1 MKQETEPRS
10 PFKENSIW
18 NAARA
23 KVSKR
28 HWSFHNAKTRGK
40 IADLPTTIKPIAFKS
55 PIFKWGQYR
64 GTLEEIK
71 EFAKMK
77 GVSMLTN
84 GAIKYKVA

>member
-1 MKQETEPRS
+1 MKQEIEPRS
-10 PFKENSIW
+10 EFKVNSIW

-71 EFAKMK
+71 EFARMK
-77 GVSMLTN
+77 GIPMLTN
-84 GAIKYKVA
+84 GAVKYKVA